1 VDTVKSLV
9 RFVDDLMRRVRE
21 EEEEEEG
28 SFLVKGGG
36 GIISG
41 EVSLIP
47 SMVFGVM
54 LFVVV

>member
-9 RFVDDLMRRVRE
+9 RFVDDLMRRVR